1 MSINFYNHIKKKETV
16 LNPNYNSHGLNVPFR
31 MLIAAPSGS
40 GKSNMCLNLIHIMN
54 KTFHEIIICVKSAD
68 EPLYEM
74 LDTRLKGLVQ
84 IYESGEVPPIE
95 TYSIKDENTGKLK
108 RIDKKQRLIIFDD
121 LILDKKA
128 NAIAAEYYIK
138 ARKLGFS
145 MVYIGQSFFQI
156 KPKMIRDNC
165 QYFILGKNLLK
176 KDLRLI
182 LTCFPSELKLD
193 DFVNL
198 YNQLT
203 EEPMSCVLIDIEK
216 RTIRRNIDLNN
227 NDLYKL

>member
-16 LNPNYNSHGLNVPFR
+16 LNPNYNSHGLNLPFR
-31 MLIAAPSGS
+31 MLIAAASGS

-54 KTFHEIIICVKSAD
+54 KTFHEIIICVKSGD

-84 IYESGEVPPIE
+84 IHESGEVPPIE

-108 RIDKKQRLIIFDD
+108 RIDKKQRLIVFDD

-128 NAIAAEYYIK
+128 NNMAKEYYIK

-156 KPKMIRDNC
+156 PKMIRDNC

-193 DFVNL
+193 DFVDL
-198 YNQLT
+198 YNQMT
-203 EEPMSCVLIDIEK
+203 EEPMSCVLIDLDK

>member
-1 MSINFYNHIKKKETV
+1 MSINFYEHVKKKETV

-31 MLIAAPSGS
+31 MLIAAPSGA
-40 GKSNMCLNLIHIMN
+40 GKSNFCLNLIHSMD

-68 EPLYEM
+68 EPLYDFLSNKLEGM
-74 LDTRLKGLVQ
+74 VQ
-84 IYESGEVPPIE
+84 IYEAGEVPSLDN
-95 TYSIKDENTGKLK
+95 YSIKDEKTNKLK
-108 RIDKKQRLIIFDD
+108 RRDNKQRLIVFDD

-216 RTIRRNIDLNN
+216 RTIRKNIDLNN
-227 NDLYKL
+227 NELYKL

>member
-16 LNPNYNSHGLNVPFR
+16 LNPNYNSHGINVPFR

-40 GKSNMCLNLIHIMN
+40 GKTNMLCNLVHIMN

-74 LDTRLKGLVQ
+74 LDSRLKGLVQ
-84 IYESGEVPPIE
+84 IHESGEVPAI
-95 TYSIKDENTGKLK
+95 TKYSIKDENTGKLK
-108 RIDKKQRLIIFDD
+108 RIDKKQRLIVFDD

-128 NAIAAEYYIK
+128 NNMAKEYYIK

-156 KPKMIRDNC
+156 PKMIRDNC

-193 DFVNL
+193 DFVDL
-198 YNQLT
+198 YNQMT
-203 EEPMSCVLIDIEK
+203 EEPMSCVLIDLDK

>member
-16 LNPNYNSHGLNVPFR
+16 LNPNYNSHGLNLPFR

-54 KTFHEIIICVKSAD
+54 MTFHEIIICVKSGD
-68 EPLYEM
+68 EPLYQM
-74 LDTRLKGLVQ
+74 LDARLKGLVH
-84 IYESGEVPPIE
+84 IYESGEVPDIT

-108 RIDKKQRLIIFDD
+108 RIDKKQRLIVFDD

-128 NAIAAEYYIK
+128 NNMAKEYYIK

-156 KPKMIRDNC
+156 PKMIRDNC

-193 DFVNL
+193 DFVDL
-198 YNQLT
+198 YNQMT
-203 EEPMSCVLIDIEK
+203 EEPMSCVLIDLDK

>member
-1 MSINFYNHIKKKETV
+1 MSINFYDHVKKKETV
-16 LNPNYNSHGLNVPFR
+16 LNPNYNLHGINLPFR

-40 GKSNMCLNLIHIMN
+40 GKTNMLINLIHIMN
-54 KTFHEIIICVKSAD
+54 KTFHEIIICVKSSD
-68 EPLYEM
+68 EPLYDLLSNKLEGM
-74 LDTRLKGLVQ
+74 VQ
-84 IYESGEVPPIE
+84 IHESGEVPSLDN
-95 TYSIKDENTGKLK
+95 YSIKDEKTNKLK
-108 RIDKKQRLIIFDD
+108 KRDNKQRLIVFDD

-128 NAIAAEYYIK
+128 NLLAKDYYIK
-138 ARKLGFS
+138 GRKLGFS

-156 KPKMIRDNC
+156 PKMIRDNC

-216 RTIRRNIDLNN
+216 RTLRKNIDLNN
-227 NDLYKL
+227 NELYKL

>member
-16 LNPNYNSHGLNVPFR
+16 LNPNYNSHGINVPFR

-40 GKSNMCLNLIHIMN
+40 GKTNMLCNLIHIMN
-54 KTFHEIIICVKSAD
+54 KTFHEYIICVKSAD
-68 EPLYEM
+68 EPLYQM
-74 LDTRLKGLVQ
+74 LDERLKEGLI
-84 IYESGEVPPIE
+84 IYEDGQVPPI
-95 TYSIKDENTGKLK
+95 TNFSIKDDKTGKLK
-108 RIDKKQRLIIFDD
+108 RIDKKQRLIVFDD

-128 NAIAAEYYIK
+128 NVLAKEYYIK

-156 KPKMIRDNC
+156 PKMIRDNC

-176 KDLRLI
+176 KDLRMI
-182 LTCFPSELKLD
+182 LNCFPTEMKLD
-193 DFVNL
+193 EFADV
-198 YNQLT
+198 YNQMT
-203 EEPMSCVLIDIEK
+203 EEPMSCVLIDLEK

>member
-16 LNPNYNSHGLNVPFR
+16 LNPNYNSHGINVQFR

-40 GKSNMCLNLIHIMN
+40 GKTNMLCNLIHIMN

-84 IYESGEVPPIE
+84 IHESGNIPPIE

-108 RIDKKQRLIIFDD
+108 RTDKKKQRLIVFDD

-128 NAIAAEYYIK
+128 NATAKEYYIK

-156 KPKMIRDNC
+156 PKMIRDNC

-176 KDLRLI
+176 KDLRFI
-182 LTCFPSELKLD
+182 LNCFPTELKLD
-193 DFVNL
+193 EFADL
-198 YNQLT
+198 YNQMT
-203 EEPMSCVLIDIEK
+203 EEPMSCVMIDLEK

>member
-1 MSINFYNHIKKKETV
+1 M
-16 LNPNYNSHGLNVPFR
+16 
-31 MLIAAPSGS
+31 
-40 GKSNMCLNLIHIMN
+40 
-54 KTFHEIIICVKSAD
+54 TFHEIIICVKSGD
-68 EPLYEM
+68 EPLYNM
-74 LDTRLKGLVQ
+74 LDTRLKGLVH

-95 TYSIKDENTGKLK
+95 TYSIKDENSGKLK

-227 NDLYKL
+227 NELYKL

>member
-1 MSINFYNHIKKKETV
+1 MSINFYEHVKKKETV
-16 LNPNYNSHGLNVPFR
+16 LNPNYNSHGINVPFR

-40 GKSNMCLNLIHIMN
+40 GKTNKLCNLVYLMN

-68 EPLYEM
+68 EPLYDLLSNKLEGM
-74 LDTRLKGLVQ
+74 VQ
-84 IYESGEVPPIE
+84 IHESGEVPSLDN
-95 TYSIKDENTGKLK
+95 YSIKDEKTNKLK
-108 RIDKKQRLIIFDD
+108 RRDNKQRLIVFDD

-128 NAIAAEYYIK
+128 NLLAKDYYIK
-138 ARKLGFS
+138 GRKLGFS

-156 KPKMIRDNC
+156 PKMIRDNC

-182 LTCFPSELKLD
+182 LSCFPSELKLD
-193 DFVNL
+193 QFTDL

-203 EEPMSCVLIDIEK
+203 NDPMSCILIDLDK
-216 RTIRRNIDLNN
+216 RTLRKNIDLNN
-227 NDLYKL
+227 NELYKL